1 MFGRL
6 GGTELL
12 VILVVGFLIFGP
24 KKLPEIGKAF
34 GDTIREFK
42 KSAKDEEKDVAKE
55 VVELEEGK

>member
-34 GDTIREFK
+34 GDTVREFK
-42 KSAKDEEKDVAKE
+42 KTAKDAQDDIKE
-55 VVELEEGK
+55 AVQLEESK

>member
-6 GGTELL
+6 GGTEIFI
-12 VILVVGFLIFGP
+12 ILVVGFLFFGP

-42 KSAKDEEKDVAKE
+42 KSAKDENIEDITMEDSK
-55 VVELEEGK
+55 

>member
-12 VILVVGFLIFGP
+12 IILVVGFLIFGP

-34 GDTIREFK
+34 GDTVREFK
-42 KSAKDEEKDVAKE
+42 KSSKDVENGIKEAIEEK
-55 VVELEEGK
+55 